1 MVSNSLN
8 LLTGSHPVL
17 PKVSAALKLR
27 KGLNQSFES
36 GGQNRIQTK
45 TVKTPVQFK
54 PLCSLKSHM
63 DVVRG
68 LEFLP
73 GEPST
78 LVTASEDCT
87 LKMWN
92 LASCTDPGSNNSD
105 LEPYMTLRGHTGPV
119 MSIGAAKGISA
130 SDGASE
136 LNNLLF
142 SGGVNGAISVWHLPS
157 SQHTNLYAPVMD
169 SQCQVAIWE

>member
-1 MVSNSLN
+1 M
-8 LLTGSHPVL
+8 
-17 PKVSAALKLR
+17 
-27 KGLNQSFES
+27 KG
-36 GGQNRIQTK
+36 
-45 TVKTPVQFK
+45 PVQFK
-54 PLCSLKSHM
+54 ALCSLKSHM

-92 LASCTDPGSNNSD
+92 LASVSEPGAHNSD

-119 MSIGAAKGISA
+119 MSIGAAKGVSA
-130 SDGASE
+130 DENSE
-136 LNNLLF
+136 LSNLLF

-157 SQHTNLYAPVMD
+157 SQ
-169 SQCQVAIWE
+169 